1 MSASLQDDPTTDV
14 SESPTAPGA
23 NSAVGGGLG
32 LFRMGDSGLVPVLLG
47 LAALVIYFYVRNPV
61 FLHPENLTNLFIQ
74 STVFIL
80 LGMAEIWLLLLGE
93 IDLSLGFVLGIG
105 GAIAT
110 ITTSVAWHWPWV
122 LAFAVSLA
130 VSSGLALF
138 QGLLVVYL
146 RLPSFIVTLGGQ
158 IAFEGVL
165 IYIID
170 RENSGGTV
178 PVQNKYLYN
187 LVYGNFTTFWTWMFF
202 AALVAIAAVLMLR
215 AYQKRRQS
223 GLTYR
228 PFYITIAKIVGLAI
242 TGIILALIFNTDRSS
257 FSVIKG
263 MPFAIPIDIGMLLA
277 GTFILAKTKTGRY
290 IYAIGGNKEAARRAG
305 ISLNRYRL
313 LAFVFGGFTAGVAG
327 LLYSSN
333 LGGMSDAMPG
343 GIYVLYGI
351 AAAVIGGTSL
361 FGGRGKMIHAIIG
374 GLVIATIYNGMALIS
389 VSTSVEYMVIG
400 VVLVAAVTVDSIA
413 RRSAAR

>member
-1 MSASLQDDPTTDV
+1 MLKRFQ
-14 SESPTAPGA
+14 G
-23 NSAVGGGLG
+23 
-32 LFRMGDSGLVPVLLG
+32 GDSGLIPVLLG
-47 LAALVIYFYVRNPV
+47 LAALVIYFYVRNHV

-93 IDLSLGFVLGIG
+93 IDLSFGFILGIG

-110 ITTSVAWHWPWV
+110 ITTGVAWHWPWY
-122 LAFAVSLA
+122 LGFAVSLA
-130 VSSGLALF
+130 VSAGLSLF
-138 QGLLVVYL
+138 SGLLVVYL

-170 RENSGGTV
+170 RENPGGTV
-178 PVQNKYLYN
+178 AVQNKYLYN
-187 LVYGNFTTFWTWMFF
+187 LVYGNFTPLWTWIFF
-202 AALVAIAAVLMLR
+202 AALVAAAAALMLR
-215 AYQKRRQS
+215 TYKNRRAS
-223 GLTYR
+223 GLEYR
-228 PFYITIAKIVGLAI
+228 SIYVTIAKIAGLAI
-242 TGIILALIFNTDRSS
+242 AGVILILIFNADRSS
-257 FSVIKG
+257 FSVIRG
-263 MPFAIPIDIGMLLA
+263 MPFAIPIDIAMLLI

-290 IYAIGGNKEAARRAG
+290 IYAIGGNKEAARRSG

-313 LAFVFGGFTAGVAG
+313 LAFLFGGLTAGVAG
-327 LLYSSN
+327 LLYASN

-343 GIYVLYGI
+343 GTYVLYAI

-361 FGGRGKMIHAIIG
+361 FGGRGKMIHAVIG

-389 VSTSVEYMVIG
+389 VSTAVEYIVIG

-413 RRSAAR
+413 RRGSTGRS

>member
-1 MSASLQDDPTTDV
+1 MSVSQKDDLTAHVLAPEGK
-14 SESPTAPGA
+14 SELSSMLKRFQG
-23 NSAVGGGLG
+23 
-32 LFRMGDSGLVPVLLG
+32 GDSGLIPVLLG
-47 LAALVIYFYVRNPV
+47 LAALVIYFYVRNHV

-93 IDLSLGFVLGIG
+93 MDLSLGFVLGIG

-110 ITTSVAWHWPWV
+110 ITTSIAWHWPWF
-122 LAFAVSLA
+122 LGFAVSLA
-130 VSSGLALF
+130 VTSAI
-138 QGLLVVYL
+138 GLLSGVIVVYL
-146 RLPSFIVTLGGQ
+146 KLPAFIVTLGGQ

-170 RENSGGTV
+170 RENAGGTV

-187 LVYGNFTTFWTWMFF
+187 LVYGNFTPLWTWIFF
-202 AALVAIAAVLMLR
+202 GALVAVAAILMLR
-215 AYQKRRQS
+215 TYQNRRSS
-223 GLTYR
+223 GLVYR
-228 PFYITIAKIVGLAI
+228 SIYFTITKIVGLAVA
-242 TGIILALIFNTDRSS
+242 GIVLCLIFNADRSS
-257 FSVIKG
+257 FSVIRG
-263 MPFAIPIDIGMLLA
+263 MPFAIPIDIAMLLI

-313 LAFVFGGFTAGVAG
+313 LAFVFGGLTAGVAG
-327 LLYSSN
+327 LLYASN

-343 GIYVLYGI
+343 GTYVLYAI

-361 FGGRGKMIHAIIG
+361 FGGRGKMIHAVIG

-389 VSTSVEYMVIG
+389 VSTAVEYIVIG
-400 VVLVAAVTVDSIA
+400 IVLVAAVTVDSIA
-413 RRSAAR
+413 RRGSATQS